1 MKKSNRLLIFLI
13 LLQLVL
19 PAFKVTGVALAST
32 SWLVAT
38 CIFWG
43 PWLLI
48 IVFGLLGL
56 LLHHAT
62 RPQPLN
68 S

>member
-1 MKKSNRLLIFLI
+1 MKKSIKLLVSLV

-19 PAFKVTGVALAST
+19 PAFKVTGVALVGT

-38 CIFWG
+38 CLFWG
-43 PWLLI
+43 PWLMIL
-48 IVFGLLGL
+48 VFWLLGL
-56 LLHHAT
+56 LLRQAT
-62 RPQPLN
+62 RQPPLN